1 MRRDG
6 KKKKK
11 NRKAWIH
18 FRTGLVVGNTWS
30 LLLCM
35 KTLAERERMWRDG
48 RAERREEE
56 GEADTSSCVFKKNI
70 MQSYYRLIWIINR
83 AARGTW
89 SHTTHAQ
96 NAELLWRQNKTIQGE
111 AGGSNMGLS
120 PWMEGNNG
128 TKKTRYKAATT
139 GNRSVIWGSWAKVC
153 FAQSIAGGS
162 NLESVERKV
171 SNNYTDVSS
180 WRFYK
185 PPDMSEVDG
194 PQVWGDQNR
203 IFFTGS
209 STIAIRDCGDQF
221 FKPSHDVSLTLTK
234 CFLCLN
240 LTRVQ
245 AQRRDESDKENV
257 TQTNVKLRHKDT
269 SVLKYPWL
277 LHWTFIPEIGSA
289 ASHPKTSIRVLIE
302 ASFLSCIYAFHHE
315 MGGQLGDKIIPC
327 V

>member
-6 KKKKK
+6 KKNKK

-18 FRTGLVVGNTWS
+18 FRTGLVVGDTWS

-56 GEADTSSCVFKKNI
+56 GGRWSRHHQLCFFIVF

-120 PWMEGNNG
+120 PWTEGNNG
-128 TKKTRYKAATT
+128 TKKTRYKAAPT

-171 SNNYTDVSS
+171 SHNYIDVSS

-185 PPDMSEVDG
+185 PPDVSEVDG
-194 PQVWGDQNR
+194 PQVWGAQNR

-221 FKPSHDVSLTLTK
+221 FKPSHDVSLTLSVFFMPKPNQSTSTASWQEWQRK
-234 CFLCLN
+234 CDLN
-240 LTRVQ
+240 
-245 AQRRDESDKENV
+245 
-257 TQTNVKLRHKDT
+257 
-269 SVLKYPWL
+269 
-277 LHWTFIPEIGSA
+277 
-289 ASHPKTSIRVLIE
+289 KT
-302 ASFLSCIYAFHHE
+302 
-315 MGGQLGDKIIPC
+315 
-327 V
+327 